1 MAIVSAADAKQIIDK
16 ILSFRKADELSVNL
30 NGSSNGNIRFAR
42 NTITTSGENTDFTV
56 AVTAAFGKRSGTATF
71 NQLDDATIEQGVRR
85 AEDAARLAP
94 ENPEAMPL
102 LGPQTYLPVQHK
114 ASKAPD
120 AAFRANAA
128 FDGIDPIRKDKLV
141 AAGFLQD
148 STGFTATGNSKG
160 LFAYYPYTNLS
171 FSCTARTEDG
181 KGSGYGITEANEP
194 GKLNTKKIAGIA
206 AQKAKASANAKK
218 LPPGKY
224 TVILEPAFSEEL
236 LSNFMRTLDARN
248 ADEGRSFLGKKG
260 GGTRVGEQLF
270 HKDVKIWSDPQHP
283 LLPST
288 PFAGDGR
295 AHERTTWVA
304 DGAVQNVYY
313 TRFWADKKGVKALP
327 APAAFVF
334 EGTDT
339 SLEEI
344 IRHTDKGILLTRSY
358 YIRGVD
364 PQTLLYTGLTRD
376 GSFYIENGKIQYA
389 VKNFRFNES
398 PLNMLKNIE
407 TIGQAERINGNIV
420 PVLKVKDFN
429 FTSLS
434 DAV

>member
-1 MAIVSAADAKQIIDK
+1 MAILSAADARKIIDK
-16 ILSFRKADELSVNL
+16 ILSFRKADELSVSF
-30 NGSSNGNIRFAR
+30 NGSRNGNIRFAR

-56 AVTAAFGKRSGTATF
+56 AVTATYGKRSGSATF

-94 ENPEAMPL
+94 ENAEAMPM
-102 LGPQTYLPVQHK
+102 LGAQSYLPITTTTVK
-114 ASKAPD
+114 PVD
-120 AAFRANAA
+120 ALFRANTA
-128 FDGIDPIRKDKLV
+128 FQGIDPIRKAGLI
-141 AAGFLQD
+141 AAGILQD
-148 STGFTATGNSKG
+148 SAGFTATGNSKG
-160 LFAYYPYTNLS
+160 LFAYYPYSNLS
-171 FSCTARTEDG
+171 FSCTARTPDG
-181 KGSGYGITEANEP
+181 KGSGYGITEADDP
-194 GKLNTKKIAGIA
+194 TQLSTGTTARIA
-206 AQKAKASANAKK
+206 AQKAKASANARE

-260 GGTRVGEQLF
+260 GGTRVGETLF

-283 LLPST
+283 GLPT
-288 PFAGDGR
+288 APFAPDGR
-295 AHERTTWVA
+295 PHERTTWVGE
-304 DGAVQNVYY
+304 GAVQNVFYS
-313 TRFWADKKGVKALP
+313 RFWAEKKGVKALP
-327 APAAFVF
+327 APAGFVF
-334 EGTDT
+334 EGTNT
-339 SLEEI
+339 SLEDI
-344 IRHTDKGILLTRSY
+344 IRGTDKGILLTRSY
-358 YIRGVD
+358 YIRPVD

-389 VKNFRFNES
+389 IKNFRFNES

-407 TIGQAERINGNIV
+407 AIGQAQRVNGNVV